1 MLHIFHLG
9 IHPEKGR
16 YKATLWMLGF
26 ERGEKVT
33 GTEAPLEQGVP
44 SISSTA
50 VRNQLERVLSADG
63 FKRSP
68 RMAGFLRFVVS
79 ETLAGNAGRLKEYVI
94 AVDVFNRDT
103 SFDPNTSAVVRVEA
117 GRLRHRLQEY
127 FLGPGRDDPIEIAL
141 PPGSYVPG
149 FKTRSRHEDP
159 GPGSKAPL
167 ALPDKPSIAV
177 LPFTNIGEDTKQD
190 YFADGIAED
199 LITALSH
206 IRWMFVTARNSSFAY
221 KGQSPDVRKV
231 GQELGVRYVVEGSV
245 RKGSNRIRVS
255 AQLIDA
261 TIGNHVWADRYDRD
275 LAELF
280 DLQDEITE
288 AIVAAIEPAIGE
300 AERDRAKR
308 KPPDNLDAWESYQR
322 GLWHMYQFT
331 AEGNVAAR
339 NFFTR
344 AIALDGQFAPPH
356 GALAY
361 TLFIDVHLGFAQSR
375 EDTIA
380 TAIAWGRDGIAVDD
394 KDPMSHFGLGRVLMM
409 AGEYQ
414 AALTELEI
422 AVDLNPNFALAHLGL
437 GTAREAIGRSH
448 DAIKSLDTAIRLSPH
463 DPILWTME
471 NARAAVRIGL
481 GDYEQALDDARQA
494 CRHPNTGFHSY
505 LSLASALAHL
515 DRLDEA
521 RAALDN
527 VYRLKPEFSWQTVV
541 AHASYS
547 KMAEPGS
554 NFGVGLRKAGLDV
567 PQ

>member
-1 MLHIFHLG
+1 
-9 IHPEKGR
+9 
-16 YKATLWMLGF
+16 MLGF
-26 ERGEKVT
+26 GRGEKVT
-33 GTEAPLEQGVP
+33 GTEEPLEQGAP
-44 SISSTA
+44 SISPTA
-50 VRNQLERVLSADG
+50 VRDQLERVLSADG

-79 ETLAGNAGRLKEYVI
+79 ETLAGNADRLKEYVI
-94 AVDVFNRDT
+94 AVGVFGRDT

-117 GRLRHRLQEY
+117 SRLRHRLQEY
-127 FLGPGRDDPIEIAL
+127 FLGPGCDDPIEIAL

-149 FKTRSRHEDP
+149 FKSRSGHEAL

-199 LITALSH
+199 LITALSR
-206 IRWMFVTARNSSFAY
+206 IRWMFVTARNSTFAY
-221 KGQSPDVRKV
+221 KGQSPDVRRV
-231 GQELGVRYVVEGSV
+231 GQELGVRYVLEGSV
-245 RKGSNRIRVS
+245 RKGGNRVRIS

-280 DLQDEITE
+280 DLQDEITD
-288 AIVAAIEPAIGE
+288 AIAAAIEPAIGE

-322 GLWHMYQFT
+322 GLWHMYQFS
-331 AEGNVAAR
+331 AEDNVAAKD
-339 NFFTR
+339 FFTR
-344 AIALDGQFAPPH
+344 AIDLDGQFAPPH

-361 TLFIDVHLGFAQSR
+361 TLFIDVHLGFAPSR

-380 TAIAWGRDGIAVDD
+380 TAIARGREGIAVDD

-409 AGEYQ
+409 AGKYE

-437 GTAREAIGRSH
+437 GTARDAIGRSH

-471 NARAAVRIGL
+471 NARAAVRIEL
-481 GDYEQALDDARQA
+481 GDFEQAVDDARLA
-494 CRHPNTGFHSY
+494 CRHPNTGYWSY

-527 VYRLKPEFSWQTVV
+527 VYRLNPKFSWRTVV
-541 AHASYS
+541 ANAAYS